1 MTLKLI
7 LYTVFLV
14 LSIFIFS
21 AINFDGILRK
31 GKVVEAKLM
40 VLAFSFALSYLLTQF
55 VLDFIN

>member
-1 MTLKLI
+1 MLKLI

-14 LSIFIFS
+14 LSLFIFS

-31 GKVVEAKLM
+31 GKIVEAKLL
-40 VLAFSFALSYLLTQF
+40 VISLSFALSYILTQF